1 MVAEFITIGI
11 MALALSLDAFSLS
24 LGLGMA
30 GLRYRRIFIIGSLIG
45 LFHMLMPLGGIIIGQ
60 ALSHYLGPLTYFIGG
75 SGLIFLGIQMLA
87 SSFKY
92 GADSLL
98 APKGIGLFIFAI
110 SVSVDS
116 FSAGLSLG
124 MVGAKTWLTVI
135 SFGVIS
141 AILTWIGLLVGKKAG
156 GWVGKNSEGV
166 GGIILILFGVKMIM
180 GAV

>member
-1 MVAEFITIGI
+1 MVTEFITIGI

-45 LFHMLMPLGGIIIGQ
+45 LFHMLMPLAGIIIGQ
-60 ALSHYLGPLTYFIGG
+60 ALSHYLGPLAYFIGG
-75 SGLIFLGIQMLA
+75 SGLIFLGIQMVV

-92 GADSLL
+92 GSDTFL
-98 APKGIGLFIFAI
+98 APRGIGLFVFAI
-110 SVSVDS
+110 SVSIDS

-141 AILTWIGLLVGKKAG
+141 ALLTWIGLIVGRKAG
-156 GWVGKNSEGV
+156 RWVGSHSEGI
-166 GGIILILFGVKMIM
+166 GGLILIIFGLKMIM